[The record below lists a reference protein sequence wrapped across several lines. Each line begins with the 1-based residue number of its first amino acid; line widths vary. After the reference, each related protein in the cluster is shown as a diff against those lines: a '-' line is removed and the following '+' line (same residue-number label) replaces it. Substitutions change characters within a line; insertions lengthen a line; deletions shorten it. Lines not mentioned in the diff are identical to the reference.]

1 MGPQCV
7 LVVPSVQLSCTVVLA
22 VLIFRR
28 NWFVLKENNQKCGLV
43 SMCEKLPQCNGFE
56 QYPRVIYHLCFR
68 SFSDIEK
75 AKKISDETDSSTEQL
90 KKQLQIE
97 RTLKSQAVNKLA
109 EIVNR
114 KDFVRENSK
123 KRKAPSD
130 DLRKKEKENRKLH
143 QELRAVSPWVQ
154 KWALMSC
161 RKIP

>member
-1 MGPQCV
+1 MDWSPCAK
-7 LVVPSVQLSCTVVLA
+7 SCLSA
-22 VLIFRR
+22 M
-28 NWFVLKENNQKCGLV
+28 V
-43 SMCEKLPQCNGFE
+43 SNSIHASFA
-56 QYPRVIYHLCFR
+56 ICFR
-68 SFSDIEK
+68 YFSDIEK